1 MGWCPVCSSSN
12 PLFKSEKEIRLIVRH
27 CLFGGLFL
35 FLLLAFLTLYD
46 LCNLFLIRRSLLPSV
61 ILFPLFC
68 LETKGG
74 AKNSS
79 PFDADQSFMR
89 QVFRRMGDRTT
100 PKSDSTHTLSMLR
113 SIPSYGCV
121 AMEVDVYCARRSL
134 WRRRAALNFSLGKA

>member
-79 PFDADQSFMR
+79 PFDARQFLMR
-89 QVFRRMGDRTT
+89 QVIRRMGDRTT
-100 PKSDSTHTLSMLR
+100 PKSGGTHTLTTLR
-113 SIPSYGCV
+113 CFPSFVCV
-121 AMEVDVYCARRSL
+121 AME
-134 WRRRAALNFSLGKA
+134 